1 MEQKAMEDDLIRLFR
16 KMIKIDFSA
25 YLHGIS
31 REEFYMMGTIEEYFE
46 REKDAEGMNVSA
58 IAKALDVS
66 SPAVSRM
73 LRGME
78 QKGYIMKQVSSQNRR
93 NTLVRLTGK
102 GVQAYERAR
111 KELDRLLL
119 KVMDYMG
126 QRDMEEFIRLWNKLA
141 GGFIEEYRLCKAAI
155 HTKGDGHNERQI

>member
-1 MEQKAMEDDLIRLFR
+1 
-16 KMIKIDFSA
+16 MIKIDFSA
-25 YLHGIS
+25 YLQGIS

-119 KVMDYMG
+119 KVMDYMLTVMKTG
-126 QRDMEEFIRLWNKLA
+126 NILIKE
-141 GGFIEEYRLCKAAI
+141 
-155 HTKGDGHNERQI
+155 QIQITI

>member
-16 KMIKIDFSA
+16 KMIKIDFSE
-25 YLHGIS
+25 YLQGIS

-46 REKDAEGMNVSA
+46 QEKDAEGMNVSA

-78 QKGYIMKQVSSQNRR
+78 QKGYIMKRVSSQNRR

-111 KELDRLLL
+111 KELDRLLTR
-119 KVMDYMG
+119 VMDYMG
-126 QRDMEEFIRLWNKLA
+126 QSDMEEFIRLWNKLA
-141 GGFIEEYRLCKAAI
+141 GGFIEEYRLCKTAI